1 MTPASGTA
9 HAADRPWVD
18 THCHLTD
25 EKIEGGAG
33 AALAAARAAGVGRM
47 VTIGTAQDT
56 SRAAVA
62 LAAREPDVWAT
73 VGLHPHDA
81 KDGLDWVPELLGAPR
96 VVAVGEC
103 GLDYH
108 YDHSDRVVQREAFA
122 RQIAWAHERD
132 LALVVHTREAWD
144 DTFAILDEQGT
155 PPRTV
160 FHCFTGGPDE
170 ARRCLDRGA
179 WLSFSGIV
187 TFKNADDL
195 RAAAV
200 ACPEDRMLVE
210 TDAPYLAPVPHRGRP
225 NHPALVTR
233 VGETLAALRGTTAAR
248 IAEVTA
254 RNAER
259 VFPALSRGG
268 GAC

>member
-1 MTPASGTA
+1 MNDPT
-9 HAADRPWVD
+9 RPWVD

-25 EKIEGGAG
+25 EGIAGGCDE
-33 AALAAARAAGVGRM
+33 ALAAARAAGVGRM
-47 VTIGTAQDT
+47 ITIGTALDT
-56 SRAAVA
+56 SHAALA

-81 KDGLDWVPELLGAPR
+81 KDGWDWIPGLLGAPR

-108 YDHSDRVVQREAFA
+108 YDLSDREVQREAFA
-122 RQIAWAHERD
+122 RQIAWAHEHR
-132 LALVVHTREAWD
+132 LPLVVHSRDAWD
-144 DTFAILDEQGT
+144 DTFAVLDEQGT

-160 FHCFTGGPDE
+160 FHCFTGGPTE
-170 ARRCLDRGA
+170 ARRCLERVA
-179 WLSFSGIV
+179 WLSFSGIL
-187 TFKNADDL
+187 TFKNADEV
-195 RAAAV
+195 RAAAR
-200 ACPEDRMLVE
+200 ACPEDRLLVE

-233 VGETLAALRGTTAAR
+233 VGETLAELRATSAAHV
-248 IAEVTA
+248 AEATA
-254 RNAER
+254 RNAEQ
-259 VFPALSRGG
+259 VFPGIAMGG

>member
-1 MTPASGTA
+1 MTAASGAA
-9 HAADRPWVD
+9 HGADRPWVD

-25 EKIEGGAG
+25 ERIEGGAD
-33 AALAAARAAGVGRM
+33 AALSAARAAGVGRM
-47 VTIGTAQDT
+47 ITIGTAHDT

-73 VGLHPHDA
+73 VGVHPHDA
-81 KDGLDWVPELLGAPR
+81 KDGVAWVPELLGAPR

-108 YDHSDRVVQREAFA
+108 YDHSDRAVQREAFA
-122 RQIAWAHERD
+122 RQIAWALERD

-233 VGETLAALRGTTAAR
+233 VGATLAELRGTSAAR
-248 IAEVTA
+248 VAEVTA